1 MSNEPK
7 VPRRAERKN
16 LKIVCVNSFFH
27 IIQRQSESFVNCPSS
42 ETPNAEMKG
51 GLGRSRRA
59 EGQRG
64 DKIQFIP
71 FLHFLLQKSSG
82 RYGLIC
88 NNFFIDLR
96 LSSRPYAN
104 YQRTARETKRG

>member
-71 FLHFLLQKSSG
+71 FLHFLLQKSSDPLLRFAPRGVGSRMSRMQG
-82 RYGLIC
+82 RSAP
-88 NNFFIDLR
+88 R
-96 LSSRPYAN
+96 ESRHRSRA
-104 YQRTARETKRG
+104 